1 MDAVTGGPERARAGP
16 LLTVVVDCEEGFDW
30 ASPVRG
36 TPFTL
41 ESTRRLHRVAALC
54 RRLGAPF
61 TYVVTY
67 PVLDDEEAWGAVA
80 AVDAEG
86 HAVLGAHLHGWVT
99 PPFGEAATLANSF
112 QGNLAPGHERAKIA
126 ALAERMRERTGVR
139 PTVFKAGRSGF
150 GPATAANLTAEG
162 FAVDLSY
169 MPHFDYGAQG
179 GPSFLEASP
188 APFFFPADASGARL
202 LEIPDTSGFLGLL
215 RGAGRR
221 VFPRLNTPLLRA
233 LRVQGILARG
243 GLLNRVPLTP
253 EGVTLEEARGLTRL
267 LHAGGQRVFQLSFHS
282 TSLVPGE
289 TPYTRSE
296 RDVVRLLD
304 WLEGYVAFFRGALGG
319 EVVSPLEVGVRA

>member
-1 MDAVTGGPERARAGP
+1 M
-16 LLTVVVDCEEGFDW
+16 LSVVVDCEEGFDW
-30 ASPVRG
+30 NRPVRG
-36 TPFTL
+36 TPYTL
-41 ESTRRLHRVAALC
+41 ESMRRLHRIDELC
-54 RRLGAPF
+54 RRLGAAF

-80 AVDAEG
+80 EVAAGG

-126 ALAERMRERTGVR
+126 ALAERMRARTGVR

-150 GPATAANLTAEG
+150 GPATAANLLAEG
-162 FAVDLSY
+162 FLVDLSY

-179 GPSFLEASP
+179 GPSFVEASP
-188 APFFFPADASGARL
+188 EPFFFPPDASGGRL
-202 LEIPDTSGFLGLL
+202 LEIPDTAGFLGLL
-215 RGAGRR
+215 RGAGPG
-221 VFPRLNTPLLRA
+221 VFPRLDTPFLRG
-233 LRVQGILARG
+233 LRVPGVLARG

-253 EGVTLEEARGLTRL
+253 EGVTLEEARRLTSL
-267 LHAGGQRVFQLSFHS
+267 LHAEGQLVFQLSFHS

-296 RDVVRLLD
+296 GDVGGLLD
-304 WLEGYVAFFRGALGG
+304 WVEGFVGFFRGELGG
-319 EVVSPLEVGVRA
+319 EVGLPLDIGVRAGRPRS